1 VLRKEISISD
11 KTPGSWL
18 FLLFNLPAKQSS
30 DRVKVWRRLKKF
42 GAIQLKTSTYVLPD
56 EPVHY
61 ERFQWLA
68 KEIVDTGGEATLV
81 RVKDIEGM
89 PHAAIV
95 ALFNEARARD
105 YHELFE
111 PLNLLIKDSKA
122 RKQSPETFSNQL
134 HKLRQRFQEIQDID
148 YFKSSRGEDL
158 RRHLQ
163 KAEALESPSMKPETK
178 VQLRAEDYRG
188 KTWITRPRP
197 EIDRVGSAWLIRRFI
212 DPSAKFVFANTPTE
226 SPNAIPY
233 DMFEVEFS
241 HHGDHCT
248 FETLIQRFGIR
259 DRAVLRLAEL
269 IHDADVEDDKFRR
282 VEGFGVE
289 QIFKG
294 WAKQG
299 LADQDILSKG
309 FECFD
314 ALYAQFKR

>member
-95 ALFNEARARD
+95 ALFNEARAREYD
-105 YHELFE
+105 ELLE
-111 PLNLLIKDSKA
+111 PLNLLIKDGKA
-122 RKQSPETFSNQL
+122 RKQSPNQL
-134 HKLRQRFQEIQDID
+134 QKLRQRFQEIRDID
-148 YFKSSRGEDL
+148 YFQSSRGEDL
-158 RRHLQ
+158 QRLLQ
-163 KAEALESPSMKPETK
+163 KAEALEVPKKKPETIMR
-178 VQLRAEDYRG
+178 LRADDYRG
-188 KTWITRPRP
+188 KLWVTRPRP
-197 EIDRVGSAWLIRRFI
+197 EIDRVGSAWLIHKFI
-212 DPSAKFVFANTPTE
+212 DASAKFVFGNAPAE
-226 SPNAIPY
+226 FPKAIPY

-241 HHGDHCT
+241 HHGDNCT
-248 FETLIQRFGIR
+248 FETLIHRFGIR

-269 IHDADVEDDKFRR
+269 IHDADVEDDKFHR
-282 VEGFGVE
+282 VEGFGIE

-299 LADQDILSKG
+299 LSDQEILAKG
-309 FECFD
+309 FECFE